1 MGYPRADK
9 DGIANAED
17 EATDR
22 ASPAARTDKSL
33 RATQTSMLNGREP
46 QDVSERLG
54 DFTTTWNVIP
64 MTLLAT
70 GIGIFSA
77 FVALALL
84 RLIGIFTNLF
94 FFQRWGTALVPPAAN
109 HLGWLEVF
117 VPMMGG
123 LIIGIMARYG
133 SERIRGHGIPEA
145 IEAILLKGGQV
156 EPKVAFLKPIS
167 SAISI
172 GSGGPF
178 GAEGPIIMTGGAF
191 GSMIAQFFHLTS
203 VERRTLLVA
212 GAAGGMSA
220 TFASPLA
227 AVLLSVELLLFEWK
241 PRSLIPVA
249 LASAAAAATR
259 RYIIGMGPLFP
270 TPPHA
275 AFLGPEGLLGC
286 ILVGIL
292 AGALSALLTLAVYAA
307 EDAFLKLPIHWM
319 WWPIIGGLVI
329 GLGGLIFPQALGVGY
344 DTIGALLEGHV
355 LLGTIAGIL
364 LVKSVI
370 WAVSLGSGTS
380 GGVLAPLLMMG
391 GALGG
396 LLSSFLPNEGLGF
409 WPLIAMGAIL
419 GGTMRSPF
427 TGVVFAVELTHDMN
441 AILPLLLASVVAHAF
456 TVLTLRRSI
465 LTEKVARR
473 GYHLSREYAV
483 DPLEILFV
491 REVMRANVAAIPA
504 DTPVA
509 ELAKS
514 LHDGQSQRPPQRA
527 KGGPAGD
534 PGRRQRLYPVVD
546 RDRKLVGVLP
556 RHELQRL
563 VQYGNGQGLRDVVRH
578 DAKVAYPDEPLR
590 VVVYR
595 MAETGFTRFPVVER
609 DGSNTL
615 VGMVSLDDLLKAR
628 TQALE
633 AERRRERVLPLH
645 LMFAFGRGRRARTG
659 VSAPHNP
666 TSPP

>member
-1 MGYPRADK
+1 MRLRWNTPPARDR
-9 DGIANAED
+9 D
-17 EATDR
+17 EATGEANDV
-22 ASPAARTDKSL
+22 
-33 RATQTSMLNGREP
+33 P
-46 QDVSERLG
+46 QRLG
-54 DFTTTWNVIP
+54 DFTTSRNVIP
-64 MTLLAT
+64 ITALAT
-70 GIGIFSA
+70 VIGILGA

-94 FFQRWGTALVPPAAN
+94 FFQRWGTALVSPANN

-117 VPMMGG
+117 VPMIGG
-123 LIIGIMARYG
+123 LIVGFMARYG

-145 IEAILLKGGQV
+145 IEAILLKGARI
-156 EPKVAFLKPIS
+156 EPRVAFLKPIS

-203 VERRTLLVA
+203 LERRTLLVA
-212 GAAGGMSA
+212 GAAAGMSA

-227 AVLLSVELLLFEWK
+227 AVLLAVELLLFEWK

-249 LASAAAAATR
+249 MASAAAAATR

-275 AFLGPEGLLGC
+275 AFLGPEGLMGC

-292 AGALSALLTLAVYAA
+292 AGALSALVTLAVYAS
-307 EDAFLKLPIHWM
+307 EDVFHKLPIHWM
-319 WWPIIGGLVI
+319 WWPIIGGFVV
-329 GLGGLIFPQALGVGY
+329 GVGGLIFPQALGVGY
-344 DTIGALLEGHV
+344 DTIGQLLQGHV
-355 LLGTIAGIL
+355 LLTTIAGIL
-364 LVKSVI
+364 LVKSII

-409 WPLIAMGAIL
+409 WPLIAMGATL
-419 GGTMRSPF
+419 GGTMRAPF
-427 TGVVFAVELTHDMN
+427 TGVVFAVEVTHDMN
-441 AILPLLLASVVAHAF
+441 AILPLLLASVVAHGF
-456 TVLTLRRSI
+456 SVLTMRRSI

-473 GYHLSREYAV
+473 GYHLSCEYAV

-491 REVMRANVAAIPA
+491 REVMRSNIAAIPA

-509 ELAKS
+509 ELTK
-514 LHDGQSQRPPQRA
+514 LHDGGSP
-527 KGGPAGD
+527 
-534 PGRRQRLYPVVD
+534 RRQRLYPVVD
-546 RDRKLVGVLP
+546 QDRRLVGVVP
-556 RHELQRL
+556 RNELQRL
-563 VQYGNGQGLRDVVRH
+563 IESSNGQGLQEAIRH

-590 VVVYR
+590 VVVHR
-595 MAETGFTRFPVVER
+595 MAETGLTRFPVVEGN
-609 DGSNTL
+609 GSKKL

-628 TQALE
+628 TQTLD
-633 AERRRERVLPLH
+633 AERRRERFLPLH
-645 LMFAFGRGRRARTG
+645 LMFAFGRGKRT
-659 VSAPHNP
+659 PD
-666 TSPP
+666 